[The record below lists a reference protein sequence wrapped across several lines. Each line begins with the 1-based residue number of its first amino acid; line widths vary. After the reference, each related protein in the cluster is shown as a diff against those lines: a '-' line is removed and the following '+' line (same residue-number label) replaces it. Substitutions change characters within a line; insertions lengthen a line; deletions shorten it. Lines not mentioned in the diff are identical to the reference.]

1 MAIAQGDRVGL
12 VGPSGSGKTTLMRA
26 IAKLD
31 PCDSG
36 SLLFRGD
43 SIERDSVP
51 AYRRQAIYL
60 AQHPAFAEATVAE
73 NLQIPFRLDIAKSTY
88 DSSIVESWLEQLG
101 KPASILAQTIESLSG
116 GEQQLISLVRAL
128 TLSPTALLLDEPT
141 AALDAETAA
150 KVERLIM
157 DWYRSDE
164 SRAFVWSSHD
174 LEQVDRMTMRQIR
187 MDGGRVLKEKL
198 K

>member
-1 MAIAQGDRVGL
+1 MAGTIRKARV
-12 VGPSGSGKTTLMRA
+12 
-26 IAKLD
+26 
-31 PCDSG
+31 
-36 SLLFRGD
+36 
-43 SIERDSVP
+43 DSV
-51 AYRRQAIYL
+51 
-60 AQHPAFAEATVAE
+60 
-73 NLQIPFRLDIAKSTY
+73 
-88 DSSIVESWLEQLG
+88 
-101 KPASILAQTIESLSG
+101 QTIESLSG